1 MTTAEIKNVLQ
12 KWVAE
17 TDDLNVLTKVQA
29 YFSML
34 KTKDADWWDMVSE
47 YEKKEIETGLGQL
60 NEGKGILYEQV
71 KEKAQRLIKKG
82 K

>member
-1 MTTAEIKNVLQ
+1 MTTAEIKGILQ
-12 KWVAE
+12 KWITE
-17 TDDLNVLTKVQA
+17 TDDLNILTKVQA

-34 KTKDADWWDMVSE
+34 KTKDADWWDTIDE
-47 YEKKEIETGLGQL
+47 YQKKEIETGLRQL
-60 NEGKGILYEQV
+60 NEGKGIPYEQV